1 MMGVDSNVT
10 AHVIA
15 GLLGHPRAGA
25 SVIEVTHAR
34 GIVTLTGTVES
45 DAVRQAMKEIARRQ
59 EGVRDVVNRLRV
71 VPRRWARHQLM
82 LRVRRSRARRLN
94 TGRPRL
100 NEMPARSSSGKL
112 WKPLRYLARS
122 PQA

>member
-10 AHVIA
+10 ARVIA

-71 VPRRWARHQLM
+71 VPRRWARHRLM
-82 LRVRRSRARRLN
+82 LRVRRSRVHRLN
-94 TGRPRL
+94 NGRPRL
-100 NEMPARSSSGKL
+100 NGMSARSSSGKP
-112 WKPLRYLARS
+112 WKPLRYLT
-122 PQA
+122 